1 MGIEEQIAALEARIQ
16 QCMIVASGATEA
28 AELAAQRAELAAQRA
43 ELAAQG
49 SQQAEV
55 TSLVAAELATIEA
68 EKAEEAVELA
78 ATEAEV
84 EEEEEVEDAEGKTNL
99 PDKIPVPGEQENPE
113 PGVPESSDEPI
124 VIRIEEPHR
133 EQQRTFFKPNR
144 SRFARGRTG
153 RK

>member
-16 QCMIVASGATEA
+16 QCIIVASGATEA

-43 ELAAQG
+43 ELAALG

-55 TSLVAAELATIEA
+55 TSLVAAEVATIEA

-78 ATEAEV
+78 AIEAEV
-84 EEEEEVEDAEGKTNL
+84 EEEEEDAEGKTNL
-99 PDKIPVPGEQENPE
+99 PDEIPVPGEQENPE

-124 VIRIEEPHR
+124 VIRIEEPRR